1 MPMWIDVTAPQKK
14 LPRGQHWM
22 TYNLLKSVC
31 SVFRFDHHFA
41 VQFLLRYLVHPNYNF
56 SIPAHFN
63 WIKCNLSKGWEIY
76 FTMFWPVVFNE
87 YAVYLKRASLFKFQE
102 NRAIFVCA
110 LTCLDT
116 NICCHQFSLKLRRFL
131 FVCVCETNYSPGW
144 IEKGTWIGSRASC
157 SAAHGRWRGHGSCQE
172 DCKSSW
178 RIIVWQ
184 RTRKTNWAAYCN
196 LWSEQNTKLLPTG
209 TWMENTSK
217 GISQSFFLFFFLKD
231 PNSFVHSPENNS
243 VLHALSVSFTNRL
256 EDLRPK
262 WRSGWVLVIVL

>member
-1 MPMWIDVTAPQKK
+1 MLSFKKAEKNLFYNVLACCVSWISIT
-14 LPRGQHWM
+14 
-22 TYNLLKSVC
+22 
-31 SVFRFDHHFA
+31 
-41 VQFLLRYLVHPNYNF
+41 VQVARKQ
-56 SIPAHFN
+56 S
-63 WIKCNLSKGWEIY
+63 
-76 FTMFWPVVFNE
+76 
-87 YAVYLKRASLFKFQE
+87 
-102 NRAIFVCA
+102 
-110 LTCLDT
+110 
-116 NICCHQFSLKLRRFL
+116 NICLCIDMSRYKYLLSSIFFETQKISF
-131 FVCVCETNYSPGW
+131 CVCETNYSPGW
-144 IEKGTWIGSRASC
+144 IEKGTWIGSWASC

-172 DCKSSW
+172 DCKSPG

-184 RTRKTNWAAYCN
+184 RTRKTNWAAYCH